1 MARLHRMRPEMT
13 TPEGQMGDGTRE
25 IAVVTGAAR
34 GIGRSIVER
43 LAADGYRVIALD
55 RLDEVID
62 VAAALR
68 NSGAEVEAAVIDI
81 RDRAAI
87 SALLEGFA
95 PLDVIVNNAAI
106 TSTRHFEDLTEAD
119 FRENFDI
126 NTVGT
131 FIVAQEGAR
140 RMRNGGRIVNMA
152 SRSFAGAPQMAHYI
166 ASKTAVIGLT
176 RAMAIDLSPRDIRV
190 NAVAPGVVDTEML
203 RYMAPERREQMLGL
217 QLLGRIGQPED
228 IARAVAF
235 LASRDNRYITGQVLV
250 VDGGRSLGQGQ
261 LPPEDDPYAQGMPLS
276 DGSGPEAERSSDAST
291 DR

>member
-1 MARLHRMRPEMT
+1 MT
-13 TPEGQMGDGTRE
+13 DKLGT
-25 IAVVTGAAR
+25 ALVTGAAR
-34 GIGRSIVER
+34 GIGRGIAER
-43 LAADGYRVIALD
+43 LAQDGYRVVALD
-55 RLDEVID
+55 VLDAVHD
-62 VAAALR
+62 VAASIR
-68 NSGAEVEAAVIDI
+68 EAGGDAVSDIVDI

-87 SALLEGFA
+87 SAIMDRAA

-106 TSTRHFEDLTEAD
+106 TSTHRFEDLTEEH

-131 FIVAQEGAR
+131 FVVAQEGAR
-140 RMRNGGRIVNMA
+140 RMRNGGRIVNIA
-152 SRSFAGAPQMAHYI
+152 SRSFAGAPQMAHYV

-203 RYMAPERREQMLGL
+203 HYMTPERQKVMLSL

-228 IARAVAF
+228 IARAVSF
-235 LASRDNRYITGQVLV
+235 LASPENRYITGQILV

-261 LPPEDDPYAQGMPLS
+261 LPPEESPYA
-276 DGSGPEAERSSDAST
+276 
-291 DR
+291 

>member
-1 MARLHRMRPEMT
+1 MSKDQET
-13 TPEGQMGDGTRE
+13 
-25 IAVVTGAAR
+25 AVVTGAAR
-34 GIGRSIVER
+34 GIGKGIVER
-43 LAADGYRVIALD
+43 LVADGYRVIALD
-55 RLDEVID
+55 RLEEVHE
-62 VAAALR
+62 VAAELR
-68 NSGAEVEAAVIDI
+68 GAGATVEAVSIDI

-87 SALLEGFA
+87 ATVMDQFG
-95 PLDVIVNNAAI
+95 PIDVIVNNAAI
-106 TSTRHFEDLTEAD
+106 TSTHRFEDLTEEH

-140 RMRNGGRIVNMA
+140 RMRNGGRIVNIA
-152 SRSFAGAPQMAHYI
+152 SRSFAGASQMAHYV
-166 ASKTAVIGLT
+166 ASKAAVVGLT

-203 RYMAPERREQMLGL
+203 HYMTPERQREMLSL

-235 LASRDNRYITGQVLV
+235 LASKDNRYITGQVLV

-261 LPPEDDPYAQGMPLS
+261 LPPEDA
-276 DGSGPEAERSSDAST
+276 SDA
-291 DR
+291 

>member
-1 MARLHRMRPEMT
+1 MSKDQET
-13 TPEGQMGDGTRE
+13 
-25 IAVVTGAAR
+25 AVVTGAAR
-34 GIGRSIVER
+34 GIGKGIVEH
-43 LAADGYRVIALD
+43 LVADGYRVIALD
-55 RLDEVID
+55 RLEEVHD
-62 VAAALR
+62 VAAQLR
-68 NSGAEVEAAVIDI
+68 SAGATVDAVSIDI

-87 SALLEGFA
+87 AKVMDQFG
-95 PLDVIVNNAAI
+95 PIDVIVNNAAI
-106 TSTRHFEDLTEAD
+106 TSTHRFENLTEEH

-140 RMRNGGRIVNMA
+140 RMRNGGRIVNIA
-152 SRSFAGAPQMAHYI
+152 SRSFAGASQMAHYI
-166 ASKTAVIGLT
+166 ASKAAVVGLT

-203 RYMAPERREQMLGL
+203 HYMTPERQREMLSL

-235 LASRDNRYITGQVLV
+235 LASKDNRYITGQVLV

-261 LPPEDDPYAQGMPLS
+261 LPPEDAPNA
-276 DGSGPEAERSSDAST
+276 
-291 DR
+291 